1 MTQRDAFNNQVKKID
16 KGYKI
21 PEGPMVSWNEIAL
34 HFKSLVSE
42 RANSTK
48 ISKKENN
55 LARQDTLS
63 INFTAEY
70 QKTKLGQVFE
80 GFSPY
85 LECAIIDGRIGLF
98 ERGGSAAEKV
108 SQIAFPNTLR
118 HHSSEGHYL
127 SSSELK
133 RVLREYHID
142 FASKDEDLQQGYEQF
157 SGILDTILTKCTD
170 YSAAGVMPVNRP
182 VPQDRLENTPVQR
195 YQASQPKYLRGGG
208 MRECM

>member
-42 RANSTK
+42 RENQR
-48 ISKKENN
+48 KKENN
-55 LARQDTLS
+55 IERQDTFV
-63 INFTAEY
+63 IKFTAEY
-70 QKTKLGQVFE
+70 KKTNLGQVFE

-127 SSSELK
+127 SSTELK

-142 FASKDEDLQQGYEQF
+142 FASKDEDLQQGYEQL

-170 YSAAGVMPVNRP
+170 YSAAGVTPVNRP
-182 VPQDRLENTPVQR
+182 VPQDTLENTPIQR
-195 YQASQPKYLRGGG
+195 YHASQPRLRGGG